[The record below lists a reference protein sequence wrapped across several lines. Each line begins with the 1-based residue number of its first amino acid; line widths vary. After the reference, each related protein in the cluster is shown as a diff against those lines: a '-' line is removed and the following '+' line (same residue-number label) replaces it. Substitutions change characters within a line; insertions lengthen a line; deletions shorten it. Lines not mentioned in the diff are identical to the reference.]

1 VSNNNVTPVESSLV
15 VSDLTAG
22 YAAGPVLFQVS
33 FSVPSIGTTALV
45 GRNGAGKTTLLR
57 SIMGYQTITAGQVW
71 WNEKNVTKSSPSQK
85 VKGGIGYVPQDTPV
99 FPELT
104 VRDNLLMG
112 LGAAPKKNR
121 SGIDMALDIFPKLA
135 DRLTQKAGTMSGG
148 ERKMVGI
155 ARAILGQPSLLIMDE
170 PTEGVWIGVV
180 DEIQVRLREYARE
193 HAILLVEQ
201 NLEFALDLASK
212 VLVLERGE
220 IVLEG
225 TPQELADQE
234 ALKRFLTI

>member
-1 VSNNNVTPVESSLV
+1 VSNKNSAGNGLDLV

-22 YAAGPVLFQVS
+22 YAAGPVIFQVS

-57 SIMGYQTITAGQVW
+57 AIMGYQTVTAGQVW
-71 WNEKNVTKSSPSQK
+71 WKEKNVTNESPSQK
-85 VKGGIGYVPQDTPV
+85 VKNGIGYVPQDTPV
-99 FPELT
+99 FSELS

-112 LGAAPKKNR
+112 LGAAPKKHR
-121 SGIDMALDIFPKLA
+121 TGIDMALDIFPKLA

-155 ARAILGQPSLLIMDE
+155 ARAILGQPALLVMDE

-180 DEIQVRLREYARE
+180 DEIQIRLREYARE

-201 NLEFALDLASK
+201 NLEFALGLADH
-212 VLVLERGE
+212 VLVLELGE

-225 TPQELADQE
+225 TPKELADQE
-234 ALKRFLTI
+234 SLKRFLTV

>member
-1 VSNNNVTPVESSLV
+1 MFNDTPPNVDEILV
-15 VSDLTAG
+15 VNELTAG

-33 FSVPSIGTTALV
+33 FSVPKVGTTALV

-57 SIMGYQTITAGQVW
+57 GILGYQAITEGEVFW
-71 WNEKNVTKSSPSQK
+71 RGKNVTRQSPSQK
-85 VKGGIGYVPQDTPV
+85 VKSGIGYVPQETPV
-99 FPELT
+99 FPNLS

-112 LGAAPKKNR
+112 LGAAPKR
-121 SGIDMALDIFPKLA
+121 QRDGIDMALDIFPKLA

-155 ARAILGQPSLLIMDE
+155 ARAILGQPELLIMDE

-193 HAILLVEQ
+193 HAVLLVEQ
-201 NLEFALDLASK
+201 NLDFALELASQ

-220 IVLEG
+220 IVLQG
-225 TPQELADQE
+225 TPQELAKE
-234 ALKRFLTI
+234 ESLKRYLTI

>member
-1 VSNNNVTPVESSLV
+1 VSNSDGPSVEPNLV

-22 YAAGPVLFQVS
+22 YAAGPVLFEVS
-33 FSVPSIGTTALV
+33 FSVPAIGTTALV

-57 SIMGYQTITAGQVW
+57 CIMGYQSITAGNVW

-85 VKGGIGYVPQDTPV
+85 VKSGIGYVPQETPV

-104 VRDNLLMG
+104 VRENLLMG
-112 LGAAPKKNR
+112 LGAAPKKSR
-121 SGIDMALDIFPKLA
+121 AGIDMALDIFPKLA

-220 IVLEG
+220 IVLQG
-225 TPQELADQE
+225 TPEELADQE